1 MPAFPAQ
8 GFNWTPVR
16 LFPRAT
22 VRGMEPLDPLAL
34 RQAPLV
40 GPQVP
45 ERADAARNRAKLIAT
60 ARRIVDRDGI
70 AALTTDRLAA
80 EAGVGKGTVF
90 RRFGSRAGVF
100 GALLDDVEREFQAR
114 FLSGPPPLGPG
125 APAVERLVA
134 FGRSRQEVLS
144 RQAPLMRAA
153 ELPPDLHHEVPAR
166 RIVEVHIA
174 ALVREAGVAPA
185 TDAGV
190 LSFQLLSVLEGALTI
205 PEAQLTDERV
215 ARLADGWEHLV
226 RAVTRRVADD

>member
-1 MPAFPAQ
+1 
-8 GFNWTPVR
+8 
-16 LFPRAT
+16 
-22 VRGMEPLDPLAL
+22 MEPLDPLAL
-34 RQAPLV
+34 RQVPLV

-45 ERADAARNRAKLIAT
+45 ERADAARNRAKLIAA
-60 ARRIVDRDGI
+60 ARRIVERDGV

-80 EAGVGKGTVF
+80 EAAVGKGTVF
-90 RRFGSRAGVF
+90 RRFGSRAGIF
-100 GALLDDVEREFQAR
+100 QALLDDVEREFQGR

-134 FGRSRQEVLS
+134 FGRARLEVLS
-144 RQAPLMRAA
+144 RQAPIMRAA
-153 ELPPDLHHEVPAR
+153 ELPPEQHYEVPAR

-174 ALVREAGVAPA
+174 TLLRQASPSSH

-205 PEAQLTDERV
+205 PEAKLTDEHL

-226 RAVTRRVADD
+226 RAVTRPVEGG